1 MCERDMSFNHLR
13 WAWCIL
19 LIQRR
24 SNLLCMLCSERQRKK
39 NMNDRKSK
47 FASIN
52 CEHGRKNRL
61 LVNINGGFLFIYTLS
76 GTFGVVGFFLFR
88 VCSCSLFNSRTP
100 RIYMLMMVC
109 WLTKLRHEI
118 TNVWESAPK
127 RTVLAE
133 IQKPFGI
140 NMVSFGIMLC
150 YVTYNICTLQNLFRL
165 KKVQRNKF

>member
-76 GTFGVVGFFLFR
+76 GTFGVVGFFFISSVFLFTLQQSHASYLYANDG
-88 VCSCSLFNSRTP
+88 VLTNEITP
-100 RIYMLMMVC
+100 RNNQCVRER
-109 WLTKLRHEI
+109 TKKNRFSRNTETFRH
-118 TNVWESAPK
+118 
-127 RTVLAE
+127 
-133 IQKPFGI
+133 QHGI
-140 NMVSFGIMLC
+140 IWH
-150 YVTYNICTLQNLFRL
+150 
-165 KKVQRNKF
+165 

>member
-76 GTFGVVGFFLFR
+76 GTFGVVGFFLVR

-118 TNVWESAPK
+118 TNVWESA
-127 RTVLAE
+127 
-133 IQKPFGI
+133 QKKNRFSRNTETFRHQHGI
-140 NMVSFGIMLC
+140 IWHYAMLC
-150 YVTYNICTLQNLFRL
+150 NIQHMHSSEPISL
-165 KKVQRNKF
+165 KKGAMQ